1 MSSVEKYCR
10 QVSQKL
16 TARRSTR
23 RQLLD
28 GLAAEIMDALG
39 EDCTLQEITAAFGPP
54 ERTAE
59 ELQLTVGTREKNLIR
74 RLWKRSHVALALLC
88 VALAAVIC
96 ALVWYT
102 VNSKVYI
109 TDGDIKYYSK
119 EGAIADET
127 SYLPCTGGSA
137 DAFNGGL
144 RAC

>member
-96 ALVWYT
+96 ALVWYFS
-102 VNSKVYI
+102 NSRVEI
-109 TDGDIKYYSK
+109 SDRDIYKNN
-119 EGAIADET
+119 GGVIDET
-127 SYLPCTGGSA
+127 VLVSGVGGSA
-137 DAFNGGL
+137 AALDGGL
-144 RAC
+144 RIC